1 MQGIDPGTGF
11 LLQRRPAMPEMM
23 GIVLLAEMLSKDG
36 RRPHEFEELHNR
48 SRLAGRLSAVMQRLR
63 LRWMQ

>member
-1 MQGIDPGTGF
+1 
-11 LLQRRPAMPEMM
+11 MPEMM

-36 RRPHEFEELHNR
+36 RRPHEFDELR
-48 SRLAGRLSAVMQRLR
+48 DQSRLAGRLSAAMQRLR

>member
-1 MQGIDPGTGF
+1 
-11 LLQRRPAMPEMM
+11 MPEMM